1 MKVEGAPIVAVL
13 GAINVD
19 LVVSGAPLPG
29 PGQTLTGGTFAQH
42 HGGKGG
48 NQAVAA
54 ARAIGRGGAV
64 LAAWRSTRPSVWML
78 GSVGDDQLGVA
89 ALEALRAS
97 DVQTDHVV
105 VTPDAPT
112 GVALIAVGI
121 DGENQISVAPGA
133 NATLEPSDVVGA
145 LETLKPHVTLVS
157 LEVPERTASA
167 ALEWSREHAVTT
179 ILNPAPPHPWTPDL
193 LGSTTY
199 VTPNE
204 HERPT
209 LGAIPAGVVVI
220 ETRGPEGAVIHRSDA
235 TSEHI
240 TAPDVPVV
248 DTTGAGDCFN
258 GVLAAG
264 LAWGTELSTAVRD
277 AVVAASLSVGTAGAR
292 EGMPDIQVIAEARE
306 RFGS

>member
-1 MKVEGAPIVAVL
+1 MRVEGPPIVAVL

-29 PGQTLTGGTFAQH
+29 PGQTLTGGTFGQH

-54 ARAIGRGGAV
+54 ARAIARGAV
-64 LAAWRSTRPSVWML
+64 ISAFHGPQAAVWML

-89 ALEALRAS
+89 ALEALRANG
-97 DVQTDHVV
+97 VQTDHVV

-133 NATLEPSDVVGA
+133 NATLEPIDVVGA
-145 LETLKPHVTLVS
+145 LETLMPHVVLVS
-157 LEVPERTASA
+157 LEVPEQTARA
-167 ALEWSREHAVTT
+167 ALEWSRDHGVTT
-179 ILNPAPPHPWTPDL
+179 ILNPAPPQPWARDL
-193 LGSTTY
+193 LELATY
-199 VTPNE
+199 ATPNV
-204 HERPT
+204 HEREA
-209 LGAIPAGVVVI
+209 LGTIPAGVVVI
-220 ETRGPEGAVIHRSDA
+220 ETRGPDGAVIRKPDG
-235 TSEHI
+235 SEEQFP
-240 TAPDVPVV
+240 APSVPVV

-264 LAWGTELSTAVRD
+264 LAWGTEPSAAVQD
-277 AVVAASLSVGTAGAR
+277 AVLAASVSVGTAGAR
-292 EGMPDIQVIAEARE
+292 EGMPDIEAISEARKL
-306 RFGS
+306 FAG